1 MSLTTSL
8 VLAPLVA
15 AFLVLLVPG
24 SLRVLTRGIA
34 LLGGLVTLVLG
45 VAVFVRFDPSGAAY
59 QMETLVPWVTSS
71 SLRLGWHL
79 GVDGLG
85 ASMLLVTAVVG
96 FSAIAVS
103 WNIERQSKLFYIL
116 LLVMLAGAL
125 GAFASLDLFFF
136 YFFNEL
142 ALVPTFIMIGVWGSG
157 EDKDYAAFKI
167 TLYLTAGALVA
178 LAGLIGLYTLSGAS
192 SLDLVEL
199 QKHVAKTPLSPAV
212 QSFVFPCLLFGFGTL
227 VGLWPFHS
235 WAPQGYG
242 CAPSA
247 TAMMHAGILK
257 KAGLFALIRVAL
269 PLMPQGVDR
278 WMPVLAVLCVGNL
291 LWCGFTAMRQR
302 DLNLLVGNSS
312 LAHMGF
318 AFLGIASVNVV
329 GLTGAV
335 LVMVSHALLAGLSF
349 ALTGWLRH
357 HAGTVDMDKMG
368 GLLTR
373 MPFVGSVMVMGFM
386 AGCGLPGF
394 GNFAGEA
401 TVMFGAW
408 KSAPWVVT
416 AAAWGGLL
424 VGGIYMLRAL
434 RTVLHG
440 TLPESMRGVADATCS
455 WRRLP
460 FALLVGGLVFLGVFP
475 STVTRRVQPA
485 LTRVVEMAR
494 PAAAKAATT
503 VGGMPEGSAWT
514 AKVRGNGI

>member
-1 MSLTTSL
+1 MNLTTSL
-8 VLAPLVA
+8 VVAPLVA
-15 AFLVLLVPG
+15 AFLVLMVPG
-24 SLRVLTRGIA
+24 NYRIVTRGIA
-34 LLGGLVTLVLG
+34 LLGGLVTLLLG
-45 VAVFVRFDPSGAAY
+45 VAVFVRFDPSGPQY
-59 QMETLVPWVTSS
+59 QMESLVPWVSS
-71 SLRLGWHL
+71 SSFRLGLHL
-79 GVDGLG
+79 GVDGVG
-85 ASMLLVTAVVG
+85 ASMLLVTALVG

-116 LLVMLAGAL
+116 LLVMLGGAL
-125 GAFASLDLFFF
+125 GTFASLDLFFF

-142 ALVPTFIMIGVWGSG
+142 ALVPTFIMIGVWGTG

-199 QKHVAKTPLSPAV
+199 QRHLAKTPLSPSV
-212 QSFVFPCLLFGFGTL
+212 QAFLFPCLLLGFGTL

-257 KAGLFALIRVAL
+257 KAGLLALLRVAL
-269 PLMPQGVDR
+269 PLMPQGVER
-278 WMPVLAVLCVGNL
+278 WMPVLALLCVGNL

-302 DLNLLVGNSS
+302 DLNLLVGHSS

-318 AFLGIASVNVV
+318 AFLGIASVSVV
-329 GLTGAV
+329 GLTGTV
-335 LVMVSHALLAGLSF
+335 LVMVSHALLAALSF
-349 ALTGWLRH
+349 AVTGWLRH
-357 HAGTVDMDKMG
+357 HVGTLDMDKMG
-368 GLLTR
+368 GLLRR
-373 MPFVGSVMVMGFM
+373 MPFIGTVMVMCFM

-408 KSAPWVVT
+408 KSAPWIVVV
-416 AAAWGGLL
+416 AAWGGLII
-424 VGGIYMLRAL
+424 GGVYMLRSI
-434 RTVLHG
+434 RSVLHG
-440 TLPESMRGVADATCS
+440 ALPEEWGAVRDAAGA

-460 FALLVGGLVFLGVFP
+460 FALMVGGLLFLGVFP

-485 LTRVVEMAR
+485 LAKVVEQAR
-494 PAAAKAATT
+494 PVAAKAAATEA
-503 VGGMPEGSAWT
+503 GMVNPPKLAGTSGD
-514 AKVRGNGI
+514 R

>member
-1 MSLTTSL
+1 MNLTTSL
-8 VLAPLVA
+8 VLAPFVA
-15 AFLVLLVPG
+15 AFIVLLVPG
-24 SLRVLTRGIA
+24 NYRVVTRALA

-45 VAVFVRFDPSGAAY
+45 VTVFLRFDPAGPQY
-59 QMETLVPWVTSS
+59 QMETLIPWVSS
-71 SLRLGWHL
+71 SSFRLGLHL
-79 GVDGLG
+79 GVDGVG
-85 ASMLLVTAVVG
+85 AAMLLVTAMVG

-103 WNIERQSKLFYIL
+103 WNIEKQSKLFHVL
-116 LLVMLAGAL
+116 MLSMLGGAW

-136 YFFNEL
+136 YFFNEI
-142 ALVPTFIMIGVWGSG
+142 ALVPTFIMIGVWGTG

-199 QKHVAKTPLSPAV
+199 QKQVAKTPLSPSV
-212 QSFVFPCLLFGFGTL
+212 QAFLFPCLLFGFGTL

-257 KAGLFALIRVAL
+257 KAGLFALLRVAL
-269 PLMPQGVDR
+269 PLMPEGVER

-291 LWCGFTAMRQR
+291 IWCGFTAMRQR

-318 AFLGIASVNVV
+318 AFLGIASVNIV
-329 GLTGAV
+329 GLTGTV
-335 LVMVSHALLAGLSF
+335 LVMVSHALLAALSF

-357 HAGTVDMDKMG
+357 HVGTLDMDKMG
-368 GLLTR
+368 GLLRR
-373 MPFVGSVMVMGFM
+373 MPFIGTVLVMCFM

-408 KSAPWVVT
+408 KSAPWIVV

-424 VGGIYMLRAL
+424 IGGVYMLRSI

-440 TLPESMRGVADATCS
+440 AVPEEWSGVSDATGA

-460 FALLVGGLVFLGVFP
+460 FALLAGGLLFLGVFP

-485 LTRVVEMAR
+485 LARVVEQAR
-494 PAAAKAATT
+494 PKAAKAA
-503 VGGMPEGSAWT
+503 VAKPEGNAAGSLAAT
-514 AKVRGNGI
+514 VAGR